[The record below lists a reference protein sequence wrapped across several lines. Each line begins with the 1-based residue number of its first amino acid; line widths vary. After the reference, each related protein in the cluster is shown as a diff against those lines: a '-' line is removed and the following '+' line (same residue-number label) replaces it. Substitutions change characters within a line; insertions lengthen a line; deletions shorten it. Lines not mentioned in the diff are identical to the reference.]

1 MAFPEWPRSPSPPLF
16 KRHQV
21 TVHPLSHLT
30 HDKKL
35 SNLALRFYCQNLP
48 DESKDTFACPP
59 ILHVSTGFIRNFCI
73 AHNTLCLHVVLYN
86 NFFPISLG
94 CYSCSK
100 TNWSPSLCKIFG
112 GKQDALWTMRK
123 WWMDIIHSM
132 SDPEGNSSFCFP
144 ESPDVRTR
152 GKTKLTGFSR
162 DLTLS
167 VLVYF

>member
-1 MAFPEWPRSPSPPLF
+1 MWCCFFCIFCIFYFCFVAFPEWPRSPSPPLF

-35 SNLALRFYCQNLP
+35 SNLTLRFYCQNLP

-132 SDPEGNSSFCFP
+132 SDPEGNS
-144 ESPDVRTR
+144 
-152 GKTKLTGFSR
+152 
-162 DLTLS
+162 
-167 VLVYF
+167 